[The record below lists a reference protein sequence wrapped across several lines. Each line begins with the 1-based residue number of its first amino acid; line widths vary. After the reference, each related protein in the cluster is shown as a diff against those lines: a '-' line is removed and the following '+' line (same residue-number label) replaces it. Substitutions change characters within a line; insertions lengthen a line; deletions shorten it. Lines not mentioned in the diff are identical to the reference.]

1 MRHVFVHVA
10 CLLFRVF
17 SGCLVVPQSKHR
29 HEGHATLPFVLWPRV
44 GGLADCGG
52 KTRRSASPVTG
63 LWLKHRGGGG
73 IFSQP
78 PSVSGEA
85 GFCVFCGKKKTNDG
99 TVELQS
105 SVSLGTLRNTIRDC
119 PPRRIVVEFQCL
131 VSKEAE

>member
-1 MRHVFVHVA
+1 M
-10 CLLFRVF
+10 
-17 SGCLVVPQSKHR
+17 
-29 HEGHATLPFVLWPRV
+29 W
-44 GGLADCGG
+44 GGER
-52 KTRRSASPVTG
+52 TRRSASPVTG
-63 LWLKHRGGGG
+63 LWLKHRDD

-85 GFCVFCGKKKTNDG
+85 GFRVFCGKKTNDG

>member
-1 MRHVFVHVA
+1 M
-10 CLLFRVF
+10 
-17 SGCLVVPQSKHR
+17 
-29 HEGHATLPFVLWPRV
+29 W
-44 GGLADCGG
+44 GGDGA
-52 KTRRSASPVTG
+52 RPSPVTG
-63 LWLKHRGGGG
+63 VWLKYRDD
-73 IFSQP
+73 IFPQP

-105 SVSLGTLRNTIRDC
+105 SVSLGTLRNAIRDC